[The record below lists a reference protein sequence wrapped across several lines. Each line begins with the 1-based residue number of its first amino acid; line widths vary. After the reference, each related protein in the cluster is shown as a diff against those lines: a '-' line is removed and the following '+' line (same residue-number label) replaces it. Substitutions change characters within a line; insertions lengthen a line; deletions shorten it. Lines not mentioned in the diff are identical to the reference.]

1 MDGLLHKKWVKM
13 KVVRETSFIR
23 IAQLLVE
30 SCSVFTLFLVFD
42 SFLAEFVLDKLSQ
55 VLCVTC
61 LFSLKLC

>member
-42 SFLAEFVLDKLSQ
+42 SFLVDFVLDKLSQ

>member
-1 MDGLLHKKWVKM
+1 MGGLLHKKWVKM